1 VARKVA
7 RQNARSATLTDVARL
22 AGVSVATASKA
33 LNERD
38 EVAPATRQRV
48 LRAAEDLAFQPN
60 AMARGLI
67 SGQTRTIGLL
77 TDELGGRFAIPIL
90 LGVENTAGVEQ
101 MSVLLCDA
109 RGDAIR
115 RQHYLRTLLARSVDG
130 LIVLGETNDVRAS
143 LGDQVA
149 VPVVYVYG
157 ESDNPDDLS
166 IISDDRGGSK
176 LAAEHLVAQGRQAI
190 GHITGEATYRAARE
204 RAEALGEA
212 LDAAGQQII
221 GGPMFGDWT
230 QQWAR
235 HAARTL
241 LAAHPN
247 IDAVFCG
254 SDQLAV
260 GVADTL
266 HQMGVRIPDDVALV
280 GYDNWEVFSAQSRP
294 PLTTIDLNLQE
305 IGAAAARYLFR
316 ALAGETVS
324 GVIRHPT
331 RLVVRESTGPRTTS
345 LKAAKASE

>member
-1 VARKVA
+1 MA
-7 RQNARSATLTDVARL
+7 RQAARQSERSATLTDVARQ
-22 AGVSVATASKA
+22 AGVSIATASKA

-38 EVAPATRQRV
+38 EVAPATRRRV
-48 LRAAEDLAFQPN
+48 LKAAEELAFRPN
-60 AMARGLI
+60 AMARGLS
-67 SGQTRTIGLL
+67 SGRTRTIGLL

-90 LGVENTAGVEQ
+90 LGVENTAGNEE

-143 LGDQVA
+143 LADQIA

-157 ESDNPDDLS
+157 ESDNPQDLS
-166 IISDDRGGSK
+166 IVSDDRGGSR
-176 LAAEHLVAQGRQAI
+176 LAAEHLLAQGRRAI
-190 GHITGEATYRAARE
+190 GHITGEPTYRAARE
-204 RAEALGEA
+204 RAESLGETLA
-212 LDAAGQQII
+212 EAKQQIV

-241 LAAHPN
+241 LAAHPHL
-247 IDAVFCG
+247 DAIFCG

-316 ALAGETVS
+316 ALAGEDLS
-324 GVIRHPT
+324 GIIRHPT

-345 LKAAKASE
+345 RTA

>member
-1 VARKVA
+1 M
-7 RQNARSATLTDVARL
+7 
-22 AGVSVATASKA
+22 ATASKA

-38 EVAPATRQRV
+38 EVAPATRVRV

-60 AMARGLI
+60 SLARGLI
-67 SGQTRTIGLL
+67 SGRTRAIGLL

-90 LGVENTAGVEQ
+90 LGVENTAGNEQ
-101 MSVLLCDA
+101 MTVLLCDA

-115 RQHYLRTLLARSVDG
+115 RRHYLRTLLARSVDG
-130 LIVLGETNDVRAS
+130 LIVVGETNDVRAS
-143 LGDQVA
+143 LADEVA

-157 ESDNPDDLS
+157 ESDNPKDLS
-166 IISDDRGGSK
+166 IISDDRGGSR
-176 LAAEHLVAQGRQAI
+176 LAAEHLLAQGRQAI
-190 GHITGEATYRAARE
+190 GHITGEPTYRAARE
-204 RAEALGEA
+204 RASSLTEALEE
-212 LDAAGQQII
+212 AGQQIV
-221 GGPMFGDWT
+221 GGALFGDWT

-241 LAAHPN
+241 LAAHPH
-247 IDAVFCG
+247 IDAIFCG
-254 SDQLAV
+254 SDQLAI

-294 PLTTIDLNLQE
+294 PLTTIDTNLQE
-305 IGAAAARYLFR
+305 IGAAAARYLFG
-316 ALAGETVS
+316 ALSGEVVT

-345 LKAAKASE
+345 RKVSG